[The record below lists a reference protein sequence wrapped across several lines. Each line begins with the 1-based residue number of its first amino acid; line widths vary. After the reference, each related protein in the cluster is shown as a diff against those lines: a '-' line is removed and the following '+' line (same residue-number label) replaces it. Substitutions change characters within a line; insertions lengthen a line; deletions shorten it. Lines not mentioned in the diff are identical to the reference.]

1 MEDTGTN
8 TTAMAAATSSST
20 AEAGGAHV
28 MLLPLPGAQGHT
40 NPMLQFGRLLAYHGL
55 RPTLVS
61 TKYVISTTPPPGEPF
76 RVAAIS
82 DGFDDGHASWDPEY
96 WRVVGTT
103 TAAVGAE
110 TLAALLCSEAREGR
124 PVRVLVYDPHLP
136 WARRVAR
143 DAGVATA
150 AFLSQPCSVDLIY
163 GEIWARRL
171 PLPVTDGRD
180 LLERG
185 LLGVELGP
193 DDVPPFAAKPD
204 WCPVFLENSIR
215 QFEGLEDADEV
226 LVNSFRDIE
235 PKFHKKIVETFPLST
250 VEQEADYMEST
261 WRAKTIG
268 PLLPSFYLDDGRLPD
283 NKTYGFNL
291 FSTTVPCMAWL
302 DKQTP
307 RSVVL
312 VSYGTVSDYDAAQL
326 EELGRGLCNSGKPFL
341 WIVRSNEE
349 HKLSQELRDKCK
361 EHGLIVSWC
370 PQLEVLAH
378 KATGCFFTH
387 CGWNS
392 TLEAMVNGV
401 PMVAIPHWADQQTI
415 SKYMESLWGMGVRVR
430 KDEKGLVTGE
440 EVEKCIREVMVGD
453 RKDKY
458 RTNAAMW
465 MQKLKEAMQEGGCS
479 DKNIADFA
487 AKYSSS

>member
-1 MEDTGTN
+1 MDMESTSTS
-8 TTAMAAATSSST
+8 TTAMTSATSSSA

-28 MLLPLPGAQGHT
+28 LLLPYPGAQGHT
-40 NPMLQFGRLLAYHGL
+40 NPMLQFGRRLAYHGL
-55 RPTLVS
+55 RPTLVTTRYVLS
-61 TKYVISTTPPPGEPF
+61 TNPPPAEPF

-82 DGFDDGHASWDPEY
+82 DGFDDGGAASCPDLFEY
-96 WRVVGTT
+96 CRSLD
-103 TAAVGAE
+103 AVGAE

-136 WARRVAR
+136 WARRVALA
-143 DAGVATA
+143 AGVATA

-163 GEIWARRL
+163 GEVWAGRL
-171 PLPVTDGRD
+171 PLPVTHGRD
-180 LLERG
+180 MFERG

-204 WCPVFLENSIR
+204 WCPVFLHAVTR
-215 QFEGLEDADEV
+215 QFEGLDDADEV
-226 LVNSFRDIE
+226 LVNSFPDIE
-235 PKFHKKIVETFPLST
+235 PK
-250 VEQEADYMEST
+250 EADYMEAT

-291 FSTTVPCMAWL
+291 FSSTISCMAWL
-302 DKQTP
+302 DKQSP

-326 EELGRGLCNSGKPFL
+326 EELGRGLCKSGKPFL
-341 WIVRSNEE
+341 WVVRSNEE
-349 HKLSQELRDKCK
+349 HKLSDELRDKCN

-415 SKYMESLWGMGVRVR
+415 SKYMESLWGMGIRVH
-430 KDEKGLVTGE
+430 KDENGLVTKE
-440 EVEKCIREVMVGD
+440 EVEKCIREVMDGD
-453 RKDKY
+453 SKDKY
-458 RTNAAMW
+458 RTNATMW
-465 MQKLKEAMQEGGCS
+465 MQKAKDAMQKGGCS

-487 AKYSSS
+487 TKYSSSYALSK